1 MKFSVTTKELPAEQ
15 RPDEKCLKY
24 GPGAL
29 SDAELLAVIIRT
41 GTRGTTSV
49 EVAESILLK
58 SENGEEILNVH
69 RKSISELMKIK
80 GVGKVKALQI
90 KCIGEL
96 SRRIAKANAAKRL
109 CFTSP
114 ATIAEYYMED
124 FRHEGQE
131 QMLLLMLDTKN
142 WLISERIISKGTVKS
157 SLISPREIMI
167 EAVRIEAVSIILLH
181 NHPSGDVT
189 PSRDDVLLTR
199 RVKEAGELIGIHLL
213 DHIVIGD
220 NKYTSF
226 RENGIIK

>member
-1 MKFSVTTKELPAEQ
+1 MKYSVTTKDLPEDQ

-24 GPGAL
+24 GPGVL
-29 SDAELLAVIIRT
+29 TDAELLAVIIRT
-41 GTRGTTSV
+41 GTRGNTSI
-49 EVAESILLK
+49 EVARSILLESK
-58 SENGEEILNVH
+58 NGEEILNVH
-69 RKSISELMKIK
+69 HKSISDLMKIK

-96 SRRIAKANAAKRL
+96 SKRIAKANANKQL
-109 CFTSP
+109 CFTDP
-114 ATIAEYYMED
+114 ATIANYYMED

-131 QMLLLMLDTKN
+131 QMLLLLLDTKN
-142 WLISERIISKGTVKS
+142 WLISEKIISKGTVKS

-167 EAVRIEAVSIILLH
+167 EAVRIEAVNIILLH
-181 NHPSGDVT
+181 NHPSGDAT

-199 RVKEAGELIGIHLL
+199 RVKEAGDLIGIQLL

-220 NKYTSF
+220 NRYTSF